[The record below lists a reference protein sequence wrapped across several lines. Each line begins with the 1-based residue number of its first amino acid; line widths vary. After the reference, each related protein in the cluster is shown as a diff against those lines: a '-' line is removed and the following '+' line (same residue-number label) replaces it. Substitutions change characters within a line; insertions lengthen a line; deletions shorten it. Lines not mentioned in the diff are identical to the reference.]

1 MARAEA
7 RVTEVEQALTA
18 VRREAKLAQ
27 AEVARLRAEQAAG
40 RPERSGQAGDQSE
53 PRHADVDVESDAR
66 RDGDGALHIKTT
78 RVTTEV
84 ATRRRMAEITGG
96 LFLAGF
102 RGTLIGWFVAL
113 SRSLY

>member
-66 RDGDGALHIKTT
+66 RDGALHIKTT

-102 RGTLIGWFVAL
+102 TGTLIGWFVAL